1 MEALQGLANQ
11 LHFSLTT
18 SQIIISLG
26 ILALGAI
33 WGRLKAGALLSLGT
47 FAYWS
52 YIANEP
58 VLSQMAVNNVHIIV
72 LTGCLGM
79 FLGFMLIY
87 AWVAPSSR

>member
-18 SQIIISLG
+18 SQIIISIG
-26 ILALGAI
+26 ILALGSI
-33 WGRLKAGALLSLGT
+33 WGRLKTGALLSLGT

-58 VLSQMAVNNVHIIV
+58 VLLQMAFNNVHIVV
-72 LTGCLGM
+72 LTGALGL

-87 AWVAPSSR
+87 AWATPSSR